1 MSIMSVEQPP
11 VMAHQNETQD
21 QAHPVH
27 AEIERPP
34 DLPPAPAGR
43 AKIMVGI
50 ALLILL
56 VAGLVTFL
64 SRKSETDALAKETDA
79 DADPNRCRRATQ
91 RP

>member
-1 MSIMSVEQPP
+1 MSVEQPP

-64 SRKSETDALAKETDA
+64 AQERDRCAGEGNRCGCR
-79 DADPNRCRRATQ
+79 PNRCRRATQ
-91 RP
+91 ARNGR